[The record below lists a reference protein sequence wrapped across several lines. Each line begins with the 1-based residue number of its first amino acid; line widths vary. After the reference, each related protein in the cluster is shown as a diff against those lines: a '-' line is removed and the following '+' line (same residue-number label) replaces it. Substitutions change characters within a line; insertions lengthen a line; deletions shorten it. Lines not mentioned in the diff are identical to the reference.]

1 MNGNRWFRRSCR
13 FWQGAQGL
21 IPTALV
27 TLATTSPSPLAG
39 SPGVL
44 GASSSRACIWAR
56 VLGSIPQSYME
67 AVRISNIASRTMEAS
82 MCRAS
87 AMSEA

>member
-39 SPGVL
+39 SP
-44 GASSSRACIWAR
+44 R